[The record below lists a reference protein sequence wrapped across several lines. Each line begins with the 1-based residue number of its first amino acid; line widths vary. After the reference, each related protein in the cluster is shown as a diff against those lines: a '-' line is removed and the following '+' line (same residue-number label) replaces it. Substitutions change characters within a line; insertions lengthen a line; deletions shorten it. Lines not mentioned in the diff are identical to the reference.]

1 MKISNFIL
9 LTGISA
15 CKHPCMVKT
24 ATASECQTMCNHS
37 THCEAWEFSTSKTC
51 HMKKRTG
58 WTPKEKS
65 GCYAGF
71 RNENIIVKDTQL
83 DGGDYM
89 C

>member
-1 MKISNFIL
+1 MIVQCNQKKK
-9 LTGISA
+9 
-15 CKHPCMVKT
+15 C
-24 ATASECQTMCNHS
+24 ATD
-37 THCEAWEFSTSKTC
+37 FSTSKTC

-58 WTPKEKS
+58 WTAKSKS

-71 RNENIIVKDTQL
+71 RNKDVIVPDTQL